1 MIYPNPLRG
10 ISTGFSR
17 VSNPPIHSLPR
28 RLFLTAAITILAL
41 AAGAQTSKAPE
52 AAVPTAGFQGLGQ
65 MPGGWPAAGTYTSGI
80 SGDGSTIMGYG
91 WVCKNGGT
99 KCSSSGTVQAY
110 RWSAATG
117 YQVLG
122 TPGDSDFFGAGAV
135 SFNGSVIVGEHPIP
149 NNNSEAFRWTAAH
162 GMVQLPMLIASAVT
176 RDGNMVAGGD
186 NWWNASGATG
196 IFGPFAGNQDQTQ
209 ALGLAGTG
217 RAPVAVGAAFKGSD
231 LNGPTDHAFRWT
243 PATGLQD
250 LGVTTGTQSIAI
262 AVSDDGSVV
271 VGEATDGS
279 GFWRAFRWTAATGM
293 QDIGTL
299 GGPESAAYAT
309 NKDGS
314 VIVGTSL
321 TNSASDSTVCFIW
334 TAQTGMQNF
343 KTVLEDAGVHT
354 ADNWTTLDTL
364 NGISANGN
372 VVVGYGQSPPTKG
385 NPFGE
390 WEPFRAVLPPQ

>member
-1 MIYPNPLRG
+1 MIHANPLRR
-10 ISTGFSR
+10 ISTGSSR
-17 VSNPPIHSLPR
+17 VSNPAIRPLR
-28 RLFLTAAITILAL
+28 RFLFLAAAITILAL
-41 AAGAQTSKAPE
+41 AAAAQINHVSEPST
-52 AAVPTAGFQGLGQ
+52 PTASFRGLGQ
-65 MPGGWPAAGTYTSGI
+65 MPGDWPAAGTYSSGI
-80 SGDGSTIMGYG
+80 SGDGSTIVGYA

-110 RWSAATG
+110 RWTTTSG
-117 YQVLG
+117 YQILG
-122 TPGDSDFFGAGAV
+122 SPGNSDFFGAGAA
-135 SFNGSVIVGEHPIP
+135 SFDGSVIVGEHPIP
-149 NNNSEAFRWTAAH
+149 NNNSEAFRWTAAG

-186 NWWNASGATG
+186 SWWNASGATG

-217 RAPVAVGAAFKGSD
+217 VAPIAVGAAFKGSD
-231 LNGPTDHAFRWT
+231 NNGPTDHAFRWT
-243 PATGLQD
+243 PKTGLQD

-262 AVSDDGSVV
+262 AASEDGSVV

-299 GGPESAAYAT
+299 GGPESAAFAT

-321 TNSASDSTVCFIW
+321 TSSLSDSNACFIW

-343 KTVLEDAGVHT
+343 KTILDDAGVRT
-354 ADNWTTLDTL
+354 ADNWISIDTL
-364 NGISANGN
+364 NGISADGT
-372 VVVGYGQSPPTKG
+372 VVAGYGQSPPSKG